1 MTKKKTSALRE
12 MGQAELLEKVV
23 LLRAEM
29 ARERAINASGTRP
42 ENPGKIRKTRRELAR
57 TLTIIAEKK
66 RVAEKAKAK
75 PVQKIGQKKIVK
87 TEAKSSAKPEA
98 KNK

>member
-1 MTKKKTSALRE
+1 MTKKGNSALRE
-12 MGQAELLEKVV
+12 MSQSELMEKIV

-66 RVAEKAKAK
+66 RSAEKAKE
-75 PVQKIGQKKIVK
+75 VQKAQQKKIGK
-87 TEAKSSAKPEA
+87 TEAKISGKVEA
-98 KNK
+98 KSK